1 MLIVRILLAL
11 LVISVVITF
20 HEFGHFLL
28 AKANGVEVV
37 EFSLGM
43 GPRVLSHQGKKTRYS
58 VKLLPIG
65 GSCLMKGE
73 DETSDEEGTF
83 NSKGVWPRISIIFAG
98 PFFNFILAFILSV
111 IIISFA
117 GIDKCYVL
125 SVDEDSKAAESGLEA
140 GDLITEFDGHSIGVG
155 RELYLY
161 ESLDGVTE
169 ELITVTYERDGKEY
183 TVTFDTTEDKR
194 YFLGVRYSA
203 SEDDPEP
210 AELTDIIDDSA
221 AEAAGLKTG
230 DVITAVNGTEIASG
244 AELNAYL
251 SEHPLDGSDVTL
263 TYTRKNKEYTIT
275 LTPQYTSLYDYGFSY
290 NASYYREE
298 VSFGQTLK
306 YGLLEVKYWIKAT
319 GKSLV
324 YMLRGKASTEDIGGP
339 VRVVSEMSNVMEE
352 SYTTDGLLY
361 AFLNLLNWAI
371 LLSANLGVMNLL
383 PIPALDG
390 GRLLF
395 LIVEAVTGKKIPPEK
410 EGIIHLI
417 GFVLLMV
424 LMVFI
429 FFNDIKNVFF

>member
-1 MLIVRILLAL
+1 MLIVRILVAL
-11 LVISVVITF
+11 LAISVVITF

-28 AKANGVEVV
+28 AKANNVEVV

-43 GPRVLSHQGKKTRYS
+43 GPRILSHKGKKTRYS
-58 VKLLPIG
+58 LKLLPIG

-73 DETSDEEGTF
+73 DEDSDEEGTF
-83 NSKGVWPRISIIFAG
+83 NSKGVFARIGIIFAG
-98 PFFNFILAFILSV
+98 PFFNFILAFLLSV
-111 IIISFA
+111 IIISYA
-117 GIDKCYVL
+117 GIDKCYVI
-125 SVDEDSKAAESGLEA
+125 SVNDSLAEEDTLKE
-140 GDLITEFDGHSIGVG
+140 GDLITSFNGHAIGVG

-161 ESLDGVTE
+161 ESLDGVE
-169 ELITVTYERDGKEY
+169 DEVIKVTYLRDGKEG
-183 TVTFDTTEDKR
+183 TAVFSTTEDR
-194 YFLGVRYSA
+194 RFYLGVRYSA
-203 SEDDPEP
+203 SEENPEP
-210 AELTDIIDDSA
+210 AELTDIIDGSA
-221 AEAAGLKTG
+221 ADEAGLKCG
-230 DVITAVNGTEIASG
+230 DIITAIDGNEIATG

-251 SEHPLDGSDVTL
+251 SEHPLDGSPVTVTYTHKGKEKTVTL
-263 TYTRKNKEYTIT
+263 TPEYSST
-275 LTPQYTSLYDYGFSY
+275 YSYGFTY
-290 NASYYREE
+290 NASYFREK

-324 YMLRGKASTEDIGGP
+324 YMLTGKASSEDIGGP
-339 VRVVSEMSNVMEE
+339 VRVVSEMSSVMEE

-361 AFLNLLNWAI
+361 AILNVLNWAI

-395 LIVEAVTGKKIPPEK
+395 LIIEAVTGKKIPPEK
-410 EGIIHLI
+410 EGIIHLV
-417 GFVLLMV
+417 GFVLLML